1 MEEQFMK
8 LYQIK
13 WRLEIAINTLR
24 VNDNYLLKIDANER
38 SITHKLA
45 IYMEQI
51 FGFNYFFLV

>member
-1 MEEQFMK
+1 MK